1 MRIKSGGIAV
11 LLTVLVLAFASI
23 LHALPDRSAFVLKQ
37 GHSEEISLLQTL
49 AAKLVQSHNGNQPS
63 AFHFG
68 FKKSV
73 NGKLPSIDEEGF
85 KDILNKH
92 DSLFLGNTERKDLYL
107 TFDNGYENG
116 LTPAILD
123 VLKAKKVPAAF
134 FVTGHYVKDQPQ
146 LLKRMVDEGHIV
158 GNHSW
163 SHPDMSQLS
172 EGQITSELERVDE
185 QVQHITGQKK
195 MQYLRPPRGI
205 FNERVL
211 SASRKLGY
219 RSVFW
224 SIAYK
229 DWDVNAQRGAG
240 FAFEQ
245 VMKQLHPGAIMLLHS
260 VSRDNAEALGSII
273 DKAREQGYTFRSL
286 DELVAGDLP
295 GGMGLFP

>member
-1 MRIKSGGIAV
+1 MRIKSGAIAV
-11 LLTVLVLAFASI
+11 LLTVVLFTAAGL
-23 LHALPDRSAFVLKQ
+23 LHALP
-37 GHSEEISLLQTL
+37 ETI
-49 AAKLVQSHNGNQPS
+49 AAKAVSAQNGNQPS
-63 AFHFG
+63 VYHFG

-85 KDILNKH
+85 KEILNKH

-116 LTPAILD
+116 LTSAILD
-123 VLKAKKVPAAF
+123 VLKAKQVPAAF
-134 FVTGHYVKDQPQ
+134 FVTGHYVKEEPQ

-163 SHPDMSQLS
+163 SHPDMSQLN
-172 EGQITSELERVDE
+172 ETQIASELDRVDE
-185 QVQHITGQKK
+185 QVQRITGQKK

-211 SASRKLGY
+211 AASRKLGY

-240 FAFEQ
+240 YAFDQ
-245 VMKQLHPGAIMLLHS
+245 VMKQLHPGAILLLHS

-286 DELVAGDLP
+286 DELVAGELP

>member
-1 MRIKSGGIAV
+1 MRIKSGAIAV
-11 LLTVLVLAFASI
+11 LLTVVLFTAAGL
-23 LHALPDRSAFVLKQ
+23 LHALP
-37 GHSEEISLLQTL
+37 ETI
-49 AAKLVQSHNGNQPS
+49 AAKAVSAQNGNQPS
-63 AFHFG
+63 AYHFG

-85 KDILNKH
+85 KEILNKH

-116 LTPAILD
+116 LTSAILD
-123 VLKAKKVPAAF
+123 VLKAKQVPAAF
-134 FVTGHYVKDQPQ
+134 FVTGHYVKEEPQ

-163 SHPDMSQLS
+163 SHPDMSQLN
-172 EGQITSELERVDE
+172 ETQIASELDRVDE
-185 QVQHITGQKK
+185 QVQRITGQKK

-211 SASRKLGY
+211 AASRKLGY

-240 FAFEQ
+240 YAFDQ
-245 VMKQLHPGAIMLLHS
+245 VMKQLHPGAILLLHS

-286 DELVAGDLP
+286 DELVAGELP

>member
-1 MRIKSGGIAV
+1 MRIKSGAIAV
-11 LLTVLVLAFASI
+11 LLTAVLFTAAGL
-23 LHALPDRSAFVLKQ
+23 LHALPEAITAK
-37 GHSEEISLLQTL
+37 
-49 AAKLVQSHNGNQPS
+49 AATVQSGNQPS
-63 AFHFG
+63 AYHFG

-85 KDILNKH
+85 KEILHKH

-123 VLKAKKVPAAF
+123 VLKAKQVPAAF
-134 FVTGHYVKDQPQ
+134 FVTGHYVKEEPQ

-163 SHPDMSQLS
+163 SHPDMSQLN
-172 EGQITSELERVDE
+172 ETQIASELDRVDE
-185 QVQHITGQKK
+185 QVQRITGQKK

-211 SASRKLGY
+211 AASRKLGY

-240 FAFEQ
+240 YAFDQ
-245 VMKQLHPGAIMLLHS
+245 VMKQLHPGAILLLHS

-286 DELVAGDLP
+286 DELVAGELP

>member
-1 MRIKSGGIAV
+1 MRMNSSVVAV
-11 LLTVLVLAFASI
+11 ALALVMAVQSI
-23 LHALPDRSAFVLKQ
+23 LGNSVIFLKQ
-37 GHSEEISLLQTL
+37 EISDEKSML
-49 AAKLVQSHNGNQPS
+49 AANNAVAATNHAMASNGGNQPS
-63 AFHFG
+63 AYHFG

-85 KDILNKH
+85 KGILDKH
-92 DSLFLGNTERKDLYL
+92 GALFLGNTERKDLYL

-116 LTPAILD
+116 LTADILN
-123 VLKAKKVPAAF
+123 VLKAKNVPAAF

-172 EGQITSELERVDE
+172 DAQIETELNRVDE
-185 QVQHITGQKK
+185 QVQQITGQKR

-211 SASRKLGY
+211 DASRKLGY
-219 RSVFW
+219 TNVFW

-229 DWDVNAQRGAG
+229 DWDVNAQRGAQH
-240 FAFEQ
+240 AIDQ
-245 VMKQLHPGAIMLLHS
+245 VMRQLHPGAILLLHS
-260 VSRDNAEALGSII
+260 VSSDNAQGLSVMI
-273 DKAREQGYTFRSL
+273 DKARGQGYTFRSL